1 MRSKTLTGLHV
12 QFLHTVLWGA
22 PEIADAD
29 AWAPMKCGREV
40 NQNSVIMQRLKVKT
54 CSNILGP

>member
-22 PEIADAD
+22 LEIADAD
-29 AWAPMKCGREV
+29 AWAPMTCGREV
-40 NQNSVIMQRLKVKT
+40 NQNSVIMQRLK
-54 CSNILGP
+54 